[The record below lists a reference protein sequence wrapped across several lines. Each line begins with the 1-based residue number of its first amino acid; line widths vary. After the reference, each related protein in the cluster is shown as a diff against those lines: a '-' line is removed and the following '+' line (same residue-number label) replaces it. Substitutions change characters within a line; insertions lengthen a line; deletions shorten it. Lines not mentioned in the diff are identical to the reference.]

1 MAVSQSALTFG
12 VWTGLDVCFGSLA
25 DIATGSPKV
34 RFKLNVPVSAKNL
47 LEPPQR

>member
-1 MAVSQSALTFG
+1 MIETKWV
-12 VWTGLDVCFGSLA
+12 DVRNGSVA